1 MKIDAK
7 KLLAR
12 LLLAFVLISIGFA
25 IGKEVTL
32 RRVQANRG
40 YAASAD
46 GASADGASAVQPAE
60 QGDRVVVYYMHATIR
75 CVTCNSI
82 EAMAAKL
89 IDTAFADAKQ
99 AGKLVWKE
107 VDFQENEDLAK
118 RYDVV
123 SSCVVVVHQRDGK
136 DVAFKRLD
144 DVWLLADKPQEFDEY
159 VAKAILVYLRGE
171 QQQ

>member
-7 KLLAR
+7 KLLAK

-32 RRVQANRG
+32 RRVQASR
-40 YAASAD
+40 S
-46 GASADGASAVQPAE
+46 GASAIQPNE
-60 QGDRVVVYYMHATIR
+60 QGDKVIVYYMHATIR

-82 EAMAAKL
+82 EAMTAKL
-89 IDTAFADAKQ
+89 IDSAFGDAKK

-123 SSCVVVVHQRDGK
+123 SSCIVVVHQRDGK
-136 DVAFKRLD
+136 QVAFQRLD
-144 DVWLLADKPQEFDEY
+144 DVWLLADKPQQFNEY
-159 VAKAILVYLRGE
+159 VAKAILAYLGGG

>member
-7 KLLAR
+7 KLLAK

-32 RRVQANRG
+32 RRVQAGRSDV
-40 YAASAD
+40 ASAT
-46 GASADGASAVQPAE
+46 QPAE
-60 QGDRVVVYYMHATIR
+60 QGDKVVIYYMHATIR

-82 EAMAAKL
+82 EAMTAKL
-89 IDTAFADAKQ
+89 IDSAFADAKQ

-123 SSCVVVVHQRDGK
+123 SSCIVVVHQRDGK
-136 DVAFKRLD
+136 QVAFQRLD
-144 DVWLLADKPQEFDEY
+144 DVWLLADKPQQFNEY
-159 VAKAILVYLRGE
+159 VAKAILAYLGGG

>member
-7 KLLAR
+7 KLLAKA
-12 LLLAFVLISIGFA
+12 LLVFVLISIGFA

-40 YAASAD
+40 VEAS
-46 GASADGASAVQPAE
+46 GTQPAQ
-60 QGDRVVVYYMHATIR
+60 QGDKVIVYYMHATIR

-89 IDTAFADAKQ
+89 IDTTFGDAKK
-99 AGKLVWKE
+99 AGKLVWKD
-107 VDFQENEDLAK
+107 VDFQENENLAN

-123 SSCVVVVHQRDGK
+123 SSCIVVVHVRDGK
-136 DVAFKRLD
+136 EVAFKRLD
-144 DVWLLADKPQEFDEY
+144 DVWLLADKPQEFNEY
-159 VAKAILVYLRGE
+159 VAKAIGE
-171 QQQ
+171 YVEGGSAR